1 MPSSQVILKNYP
13 SDFSKDVLD
22 VLGLMT
28 LPNTFRTALLGSSA
42 LKISYASDFDA
53 YSEVNITQTTTQEF
67 QEAITKIMN
76 FRVKDFTKMRRQ
88 DKAIYIGDIKAGV
101 VERFRIV
108 PEDLTNLNW
117 NSSLNSMLL
126 KSKNMFNQKI
136 INKYEYDTA
145 IR

>member
-1 MPSSQVILKNYP
+1 MPSSQIIEKNYP

-76 FRVKDFTKMRRQ
+76 FRVKDFEKMRRQ

-101 VERFRIV
+101 I
-108 PEDLTNLNW
+108 
-117 NSSLNSMLL
+117 
-126 KSKNMFNQKI
+126 
-136 INKYEYDTA
+136 
-145 IR
+145 